1 MRDTKEKLRLT
12 WGSQQR
18 VDSDHVR
25 VPSPMIG
32 QYTLDSRTNSI
43 RDTGT
48 RRKRRWY
55 KMGNLHQFILDGKRC
70 GSGVAV
76 CQQLSDTSQIC
87 VNSPWSMAEKTTS
100 VSGL

>member
-55 KMGNLHQFILDGKRC
+55 KMGNLHQFILHY
-70 GSGVAV
+70 SVLIN
-76 CQQLSDTSQIC
+76 LSIKYKSNCFGDKPQEC
-87 VNSPWSMAEKTTS
+87 VKTGPYSAEM
-100 VSGL
+100 